1 MKLLNFILSMYL
13 VALSCLPCADIEV
26 DSAMHSVAEHKSE
39 KDKHSHEKSNDLCS
53 PFCVCN
59 CCGQQT
65 LAQFEM
71 MSYFIPVKT
80 EEITTSTPSTYT
92 SPLYSDYYG
101 SIWQPP
107 QIA

>member
-1 MKLLNFILSMYL
+1 MLNIILSFYL
-13 VALSCLPCADIEV
+13 VLLSCLPCADLETDTIVKTGHEIGATHE
-26 DSAMHSVAEHKSE
+26 DHSENHTT
-39 KDKHSHEKSNDLCS
+39 DLCS

-65 LAQFEM
+65 FTSFQAVT
-71 MSYFIPVKT
+71 YFIPVKF
-80 EEITTSTPSTYT
+80 EVIKTSTPLYT
-92 SPLYSDYYG
+92 APIYSNHFG